1 MSLDVQVM
9 IRVPAELTDRV
20 DVLVRRG
27 PVNVT
32 SSLRFRSNETSKRSP
47 VGFLKSILAPVL
59 SLLQTTG
66 VPSVRDQDL
75 VELPEPVRLAFTVTR
90 PPADDFVLVLL
101 IFALTDTIA
110 DLLSGEALHVLVA
123 DVLSSLVSA
132 ATSCKLVL
140 DVP

>member
-1 MSLDVQVM
+1 M
-9 IRVPAELTDRV
+9 ILVPVELTARV

-32 SSLRFRSNETSKRSP
+32 SSLRFRSNDTSKRSP
-47 VGFLKSILAPVL
+47 VGFLKSIIAPVL

-66 VPSVRDQDL
+66 VPSTRDQVL
-75 VELPEPVRLAFTVTR
+75 VEVPDPVLVAFTVAR

-101 IFALTDTIA
+101 IFALTDTMA
-110 DLLSGEALHVLVA
+110 DLPSGEALQVLVA

-132 ATSCKLVL
+132 ATSRKLVL
-140 DVP
+140 DVA